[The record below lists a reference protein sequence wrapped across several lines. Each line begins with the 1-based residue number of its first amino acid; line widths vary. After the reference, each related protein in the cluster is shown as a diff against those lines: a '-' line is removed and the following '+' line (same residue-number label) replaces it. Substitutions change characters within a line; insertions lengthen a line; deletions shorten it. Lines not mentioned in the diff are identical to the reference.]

1 MLETSAGPT
10 SATDISERKERK
22 EGRKE
27 RKEGKKERREGWN
40 YINNQNHT
48 KPINAKT
55 LVNFFQA
62 CW

>member
-10 SATDISERKERK
+10 IATDISERKERK
-22 EGRKE
+22 E
-27 RKEGKKERREGWN
+27 RKEGKERKERREGWN

-48 KPINAKT
+48 KPINANT